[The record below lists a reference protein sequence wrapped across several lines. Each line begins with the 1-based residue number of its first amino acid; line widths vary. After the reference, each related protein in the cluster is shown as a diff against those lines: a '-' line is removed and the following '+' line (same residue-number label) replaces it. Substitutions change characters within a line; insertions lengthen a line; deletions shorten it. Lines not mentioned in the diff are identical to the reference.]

1 MTALPQLLFI
11 LRFSVLGR
19 VRSIDRAE
27 YLHEW
32 SRLLCQLGFAGFGE
46 LLRAHGSGLPSNRS
60 LLRAAARG
68 QQAEDPIHGVA
79 AATSSGHHQP
89 SQQEP
94 GMVSLGRDDLVH
106 CCCTPPR
113 SLSVLLSACPSS
125 FLQSPA
131 RLPWP
136 LASGLSLS
144 VCAAL
149 NAHARHDAI
158 CHHARS
164 ARLVEGSSAQLMQTQ
179 RLWSWLMH
187 FVSSL
192 F

>member
-11 LRFSVLGR
+11 LLFSVLGR
-19 VRSIDRAE
+19 VRSIDHIE

-32 SRLLCQLGFAGFGE
+32 SRLLCQLGFAGFDE

-94 GMVSLGRDDLVH
+94 GMVNLGRDDLAH
-106 CCCTPPR
+106 C
-113 SLSVLLSACPSS
+113 
-125 FLQSPA
+125 
-131 RLPWP
+131 
-136 LASGLSLS
+136 
-144 VCAAL
+144 
-149 NAHARHDAI
+149 
-158 CHHARS
+158 
-164 ARLVEGSSAQLMQTQ
+164 
-179 RLWSWLMH
+179 
-187 FVSSL
+187 
-192 F
+192 